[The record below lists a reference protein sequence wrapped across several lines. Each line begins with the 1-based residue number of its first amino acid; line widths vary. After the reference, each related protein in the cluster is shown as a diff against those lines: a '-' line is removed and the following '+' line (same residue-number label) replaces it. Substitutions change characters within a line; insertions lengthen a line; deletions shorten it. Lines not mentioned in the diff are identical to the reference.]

1 MKTLLTFILGCL
13 LTISSFG
20 QPTSDSTSYPQYYV
34 VNGDTVG
41 VILTIEQLQKIDND
55 LEIKNLLEK
64 SLIDCDSLSSQYIV
78 VVSKLENRV
87 TILEIKNSELLKAT
101 DQQDQIIKQLNLK
114 VANYEKDLNL
124 CDEQNKKKDTIISNQ
139 QSTINKLL
147 IGGGVLNLGL
157 LVVLVAI
164 IF

>member
-1 MKTLLTFILGCL
+1 M
-13 LTISSFG
+13 
-20 QPTSDSTSYPQYYV
+20 
-34 VNGDTVG
+34 
-41 VILTIEQLQKIDND
+41 
-55 LEIKNLLEK
+55 EK

-87 TILEIKNSELLKAT
+87 TILEVKNSALLKANE
-101 DQQDQIIKQLNLK
+101 QQDQIIKQLNLK
-114 VANYEKDLNL
+114 VSNYEKDLNL

-147 IGGGVLNLGL
+147 IGGGALNLGL
-157 LVVLVAI
+157 LVILAAI

>member
-1 MKTLLTFILGCL
+1 MKSILAFIFSCL
-13 LTISSFG
+13 LTLSSFG
-20 QPTSDSTSYPQYYV
+20 QSTSDSTSYPQYYV

-87 TILEIKNSELLKAT
+87 TILEVKNSELLKASE
-101 DQQDQIIKQLNLK
+101 QQDQIIKQLNLK
-114 VANYEKDLNL
+114 VSNYEKDLNL

-147 IGGGVLNLGL
+147 IGGGALNLGL
-157 LVVLVAI
+157 LVILVAI

>member
-1 MKTLLTFILGCL
+1 MKSILAFIFSCL
-13 LTISSFG
+13 LTLSSFS
-20 QPTSDSTSYPQYYV
+20 QSTSDSTSYPQYYV

-87 TILEIKNSELLKAT
+87 TILEVKNSELLKANE
-101 DQQDQIIKQLNLK
+101 QQDQIIKQLNLK
-114 VANYEKDLNL
+114 VSNYEKDLNL
-124 CDEQNKKKDTIISNQ
+124 CDEQSKKKDTIISNQ

-147 IGGGVLNLGL
+147 IGGGALNLGL
-157 LVVLVAI
+157 LVILVAI
-164 IF
+164 IL